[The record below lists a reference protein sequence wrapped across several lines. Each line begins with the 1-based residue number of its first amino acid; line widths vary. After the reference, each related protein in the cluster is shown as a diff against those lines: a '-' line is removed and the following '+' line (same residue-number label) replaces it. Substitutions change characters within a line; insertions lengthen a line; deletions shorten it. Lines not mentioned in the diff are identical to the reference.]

1 MLNAERSTPSK
12 CNLTI
17 HRVHISTQDS
27 GKEPYKTT
35 TPADT
40 SSQSLTSTIDLRQQ
54 SQWSAASKSLNDYSA
69 AVTASSRAATA
80 TIKSPQVKMKV
91 FDGGHIADVSVET
104 RLVANTSVVS
114 SSARSPK
121 VNQKTIVPNNG
132 FHANPMPSSLKKIN
146 NANQSLERYLKCSAT
161 NGISDSFEKKS
172 SDRTNKSR
180 GKSSEK
186 PKSKKNKQLTV
197 VHTGSFKSLNSEEVT
212 AGNKFESLGAL
223 E

>member
-1 MLNAERSTPSK
+1 
-12 CNLTI
+12 
-17 HRVHISTQDS
+17 
-27 GKEPYKTT
+27 
-35 TPADT
+35 
-40 SSQSLTSTIDLRQQ
+40 
-54 SQWSAASKSLNDYSA
+54 
-69 AVTASSRAATA
+69 
-80 TIKSPQVKMKV
+80 MKV

-104 RLVANTSVVS
+104 RLVANTVVS

-172 SDRTNKSR
+172 DRTNMSR

-186 PKSKKNKQLTV
+186 AKSKKNKQLTV

-223 E
+223 EQHL